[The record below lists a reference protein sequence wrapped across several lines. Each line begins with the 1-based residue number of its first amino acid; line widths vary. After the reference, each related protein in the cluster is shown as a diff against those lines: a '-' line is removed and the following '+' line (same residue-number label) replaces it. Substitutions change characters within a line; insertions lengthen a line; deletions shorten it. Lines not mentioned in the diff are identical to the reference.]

1 VRSADV
7 AKLAKFEAK
16 NISDFS
22 VMYLEFGSMYY
33 RSVEEPVHSRSEL
46 ATFPRIKK
54 RVTIL
59 ENNANIGLASPV

>member
-1 VRSADV
+1 
-7 AKLAKFEAK
+7 
-16 NISDFS
+16 
-22 VMYLEFGSMYY
+22 MYY